1 MEKDPQVAASFMRAS
16 DYNAAVF
23 GHVISMPKL
32 NGLRCMWIPGR
43 GFFTREG
50 IQWRPEV
57 LAHIQPAGDLILDGE
72 LYCHGMALQQI
83 NSAVGINRL
92 GPGDNAEKVSFNVF
106 DNVGTGNALD
116 RMLRL
121 GNLRGPGY
129 QVVHWE
135 RCLTRIDVDRFYEQY
150 ISQGYEGQ
158 ILKSVYGAY
167 IPQGTNKRA
176 TLNLQRRKAFVH
188 GEFKC
193 IGVELSDEP
202 RIAGLVGALVFHNP
216 KGPSFKVGTGFDDIL
231 RREWVT
237 NPPVGRIATLRYLY
251 LSKDGI
257 PNNSS
262 FEDWREGT

>member
-1 MEKDPQVAASFMRAS
+1 MERDSQVAASFMRAS
-16 DYNAAVF
+16 DYDASVF

-57 LAHIQPAGDLILDGE
+57 LSHIQTAGTMVLDGE
-72 LYCHGMALQQI
+72 LYCHGMRLQEI

-92 GPGDNAEKVSFNVF
+92 GPGARAAEVSFNVF
-106 DNVGTGNALD
+106 DTLTTGTALE
-116 RMLRL
+116 RMLSL

-135 RCLTRIDVDRFYEQY
+135 KCFTRIELDRFYEQY
-150 ISQGYEGQ
+150 IAEGYEGQ
-158 ILKSVYGAY
+158 ILKSVYGHY
-167 IPQGTNKRA
+167 IPQGPKKKGTM
-176 TLNLQRRKAFVH
+176 NLQRRKAFVH
-188 GEFKC
+188 GEFQC
-193 IGVELSDEP
+193 CGVELSTEP
-202 RIAGLVGALVFHNP
+202 RIAGLVGSLIFANP
-216 KGPSFKVGTGFDDIL
+216 KGPRFGVGTGFDDTL
-231 RREWVT
+231 RREWAK
-237 NPPVGRIATLRYLY
+237 NPPVGRWATLRYLY
-251 LSKDGI
+251 LSADGI